1 MEKKQITQDDL
12 KQFIKVHNLKLVRIA
27 EIAGLSEGSVNSCF
41 KHQII
46 NNGVPRSFTRQTI
59 AKMNEELPRLADEIA
74 ACAMQFG
81 KDPKEVF
88 TNQRGKTYDKALVEP
103 IKTGVARYFNINP
116 FLERVVGWN
125 KTRKHNVLETN
136 TGKAHGCITR
146 EDMNCINDEL
156 EFVSDWLMK
165 RELVADTIG
174 NSEPKDADSKEDNK
188 GTGARMEQS
197 FESNAQPW
205 DDTSLTLQER
215 TRLVRERWANG
226 ILFFRVNGG
235 YTLEGDDARFA
246 GGIDSRISPYT
257 DAASGLTT
265 AYMDE
270 EVLQSVLPKMVCQE
284 KRIVFTDMY

>member
-27 EIAGLSEGSVNSCF
+27 EIAGLSEASVNSCF

-59 AKMNEELPRLADEIA
+59 AKMNEELPRLAAEIA
-74 ACAMQFG
+74 ACTMQFG

-165 RELVADTIG
+165 RELVADIIG
-174 NSEPKDADSKEDNK
+174 NNEPKAADSKEDNK
-188 GTGARMEQS
+188 GTGIRMEQS
-197 FESNAQPW
+197 FEGKAQPW

-246 GGIDSRISPYT
+246 EGIDSRISPYT

-265 AYMDE
+265 AYIDE
-270 EVLQSVLPKMVCQE
+270 EVLQSVLPKMVGQE
-284 KRIVFTDMY
+284 KHIVFTDMY